1 MTLEYFLKR
10 IAQFFVI
17 AFLAASINFFFP
29 RMTGQDPIQQKLAQI
44 QMQGGGSGGE
54 SVKGLIENAVQTYIK
69 NKQTSQFNNLSDEEK
84 EDIGLM
90 MLMQEADRNDKVSEE
105 EIFKILG
112 R

>member
-1 MTLEYFLKR
+1 MRKFIDIDETTLTKLK
-10 IAQFFVI
+10 VI
-17 AFLAASINFFFP
+17 SIFEK
-29 RMTGQDPIQQKLAQI
+29 T
-44 QMQGGGSGGE
+44 
-54 SVKGLIENAVQTYIK
+54 SVKGLIENAVQIYIK

-84 EDIGLM
+84 EDIGLL

>member
-1 MTLEYFLKR
+1 MRKLIDIDEATLTKLK
-10 IAQFFVI
+10 VI
-17 AFLAASINFFFP
+17 SIFEK
-29 RMTGQDPIQQKLAQI
+29 T
-44 QMQGGGSGGE
+44 
-54 SVKGLIENAVQTYIK
+54 SVKGLIENAVQAYVK
-69 NKQTSQFNNLSDEEK
+69 NKQDSQFNNLSDEEK

>member
-1 MTLEYFLKR
+1 MRKLIDIDETTLTKLK
-10 IAQFFVI
+10 VI
-17 AFLAASINFFFP
+17 SIFEK
-29 RMTGQDPIQQKLAQI
+29 I
-44 QMQGGGSGGE
+44 
-54 SVKGLIENAVQTYIK
+54 SVKGLIENAVETYVK

-90 MLMQEADRNDKVSEE
+90 MLMQEADRNEKVSEE

>member
-1 MTLEYFLKR
+1 MRKLIDIDETTLTKLK
-10 IAQFFVI
+10 VI
-17 AFLAASINFFFP
+17 SIFEK
-29 RMTGQDPIQQKLAQI
+29 T
-44 QMQGGGSGGE
+44 
-54 SVKGLIENAVQTYIK
+54 SVKGLIENAVQVYVK
-69 NKQTSQFNNLSDEEK
+69 NKQNSQFHNLSDEEK

>member
-1 MTLEYFLKR
+1 MKKLIDIDETTLTKLK
-10 IAQFFVI
+10 VI
-17 AFLAASINFFFP
+17 SIFEK
-29 RMTGQDPIQQKLAQI
+29 I
-44 QMQGGGSGGE
+44 
-54 SVKGLIENAVQTYIK
+54 SVKGLIENAVQTYVK
-69 NKQTSQFNNLSDEEK
+69 NKQTIQFNNLSDEEK